1 MKISVV
7 TVSFNSA
14 KAIADNIASV
24 VEQRF
29 SDYEHLIIDGASTDN
44 TLSVVRGLAN
54 SKQRVIS
61 EPDEGIY
68 DAMNK
73 GVALA
78 TGEIICFLNSDDR
91 FSDSLVLENV
101 VTAFSK
107 SKCDFMWGCISLCDY
122 KWRERRFWRT
132 PNINQ
137 RHPMFFEQLPHPA
150 VFIKKHAL
158 LKLSSP
164 FDCRYK
170 LAADLDQQMKL
181 IYKLKMNGEFVDK
194 CFVQM
199 RLGGA
204 STNGIR
210 SLLKGFDESSK
221 IYSGNFGFGGS
232 IFAMQKIIK
241 KISQGRFNAQP

>member
-7 TVSFNSA
+7 TVSFNSVNV
-14 KAIADNIASV
+14 IADNIASV
-24 VEQRF
+24 LQQRF
-29 SDYEHLIIDGASTDN
+29 DDYEHLIIDGASDDD
-44 TLSVVRGLAN
+44 TLSVVRGLSK

-91 FSDSLVLENV
+91 FSDSMVLDNIMTSFNEN
-101 VTAFSK
+101 
-107 SKCDFMWGCISLCDY
+107 KCDFIWGCISLCDD

-132 PNINQ
+132 PVINIRQ
-137 RHPMFFEQLPHPA
+137 PIFFEQLPHPA
-150 VFIKKHAL
+150 VFIKKDAL
-158 LKLSSP
+158 LRLCRP
-164 FDCRYK
+164 FDCRYR
-170 LAADLDQQMKL
+170 LAADLDQQIKL
-181 IYKLKMNGEFVDK
+181 IYKLKMNGVFIDK
-194 CFVQM
+194 CLVQM

-210 SLLKGFDESSK
+210 SLMKGFDESSK
-221 IYSGNFGFGGS
+221 IYSSNFGFGGS
-232 IFAMQKIIK
+232 IFALLKIIK
-241 KISQGRFNAQP
+241 KFSQARFIV